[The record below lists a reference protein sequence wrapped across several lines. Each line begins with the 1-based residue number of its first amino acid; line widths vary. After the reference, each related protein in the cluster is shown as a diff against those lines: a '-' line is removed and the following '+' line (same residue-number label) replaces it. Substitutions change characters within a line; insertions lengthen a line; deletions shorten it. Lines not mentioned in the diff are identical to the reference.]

1 MSRRQ
6 PAPRRGAPRRVNAP
20 VRPRPQGN
28 TIPDLLF
35 AVTAACWTM
44 AVVFAVITLTTDQ
57 VGGGRAG
64 VTIARIFAG
73 TLAFTGLLLFL
84 LGVSILGEH
93 RNRADHYI
101 VPMLIGVV
109 VGLLEAALL
118 LAGSPEAMV
127 LPPLALLLA
136 LRPVR
141 RAFSAIF
148 GLGGRR

>member
-6 PAPRRGAPRRVNAP
+6 PAPRRGTPRRVNAP
-20 VRPRPQGN
+20 IRPRREGS

-44 AVVFAVITLTTDQ
+44 AVVFAVVTLATDQ

-73 TLAFTGLLLFL
+73 ALAFAGLVLFL

-93 RNRADHYI
+93 RNRADHYV
-101 VPMLIGVV
+101 VPMLVGLF

-118 LAGSPEAMV
+118 LGGNPAAMV
-127 LPPLALLLA
+127 LPPLAFFLA

-141 RAFSAIF
+141 HAFSVIF